1 MEIKETL
8 QQRYYRTFFRNII
21 FTILIASITPMVI
34 VSIFILDNFRTSY
47 RQKVNAHLEMVAWH
61 HKKNINL
68 FLKEKLANIR
78 LLAYNFGFDSFNN
91 PYFIKQKLSD
101 LQQSYDRVFVDLGLI
116 NQEGIQVSYAGP
128 HALINADYS
137 EADWFKKAIETTYFT
152 SDVFYG
158 LRAEP
163 HFIISVRQSDKGRH
177 WILRATIDF
186 RSFNDL
192 VENLRIG
199 KTGFAFILNKTGE
212 FQTKPSAETE
222 DPKMILKLMAPD
234 KLGQSPT
241 VITKKNQKGHQIIY
255 ASVDLKQGDWMM
267 ILQQD
272 LKDAYAELYDTQRI
286 AIIIMLAGALV
297 IVGTSLVLSR
307 GLIKR
312 ISQADREKSQADQE
326 REMMSQ
332 QVIETGKLASIGEL
346 AAGIAH
352 EINNPVAIMVEEA
365 GWIEDLLEEE
375 NPPIEQSD
383 NLDEIHRALRQI
395 HTQGKRC
402 KDITHKLLSF
412 ARKTDSRIQE
422 VSINDALDEVVYL
435 SEQRSKYSNI
445 KINKHFENNL
455 PNIQASETELQ
466 QVLLNIVNNALD
478 AMEKSGGEINIRSK
492 RNDDVVVITLED
504 TGPGIAQANLQRIF
518 DPFFTTKPVG
528 KGTGL
533 GLSICYGIIN
543 KMGGHIDVQS
553 EVEKGTA
560 FTISLPVN
568 QSKGAQAQ
576 PLKQSISDSVKPDDP
591 ANGRRQSEE
600 IKP

>member
-1 MEIKETL
+1 MESPETI

-21 FTILIASITPMVI
+21 FTILVASITPMVI

-47 RQKVNAHLEMVAWH
+47 RQKVNEHLELVAWH
-61 HKKNINL
+61 HKKNINI

-78 LLAYNFGFDSFNN
+78 MLAYTFGFDSFNN
-91 PYFIKQKLSD
+91 PYFIKQKLSE

-116 NQEGIQVSYAGP
+116 NHEGIQVSYAGP
-128 HALINADYS
+128 HALTNADYS
-137 EADWFKKAIETTYFT
+137 KADWFKKAINATYFT

-163 HFIISVRQSDKGRH
+163 HFIISVRQSHNGRP

-199 KTGFAFILNKTGE
+199 RTGFAFILNKAGE

-222 DPKMILKLMAPD
+222 DPKAILKLMALD

-241 VITKKNQKGHQIIY
+241 VITQKNQKGNQIIY
-255 ASVDLKQGDWMM
+255 ASVHLKQGDWMM

-272 LKDAYAELYDTQRI
+272 QKDAYAELHNTQRI
-286 AIIIMLAGALV
+286 AIIIMLVGTIG
-297 IVGTSLVLSR
+297 IVGTSLLLSR
-307 GLIKR
+307 GLLKR
-312 ISQADREKSQADQE
+312 ISQSDREKSQADEE

-375 NPPIEQSD
+375 NPPLAQSD

-412 ARKTDSRIQE
+412 ARKTDSRINE

-435 SEQRSKYSNI
+435 SEQRAKYSNI
-445 KINKHFENNL
+445 KINKHFQNNL

-466 QVLLNIVNNALD
+466 QVLLNLVNNALD
-478 AMEKSGGEINIRSK
+478 AMEKSGGEINVRSK
-492 RNDDVVVITLED
+492 RKEDLLVITLED
-504 TGPGIAQANLQRIF
+504 SGPGIAQANIGRVF

-543 KMGGHIDVQS
+543 KMGGRIDVQS
-553 EVEKGTA
+553 EVDKGTI

-568 QSKGAQAQ
+568 QSKGAQTQ
-576 PLKQSISDSVKPDDP
+576 PLKQQVNDSVKTDDP
-591 ANGRRQSEE
+591 ADGRR
-600 IKP
+600 